1 MLLTMLLNNPVE
13 FACKQ
18 FARSVAPNFV
28 PLQDLIA
35 RCMQDAYS
43 GHTWVEVDSKKSAPP
58 DLLSALQALP
68 SCQQMTSPQV
78 PSTVKPLVLW
88 SNRLYLARYWSC
100 EARLAAYL
108 QRVIAQPVA
117 ALQADAH
124 LDQVLAAD
132 AAGNNLGQR
141 QAVLH
146 AMQYQLTVI
155 SGGPG
160 TGKTTTVR
168 SLLSVFAATYPQA
181 RIALVAPTGKA
192 ASRLAEADQHS
203 NADQGTI
210 HRLLG
215 KRPDGSLR
223 FDANHCLAHDLV
235 IVDEASMLD
244 LVLADQLVSALKPTA
259 KLVLLGDANQ
269 LDAVETGAFFHDLCS
284 VNADQAAITG
294 HWLCRLTHTFR
305 FKAGSV
311 IAQGAQALELNDG
324 TALVSAL
331 KPSTIDVGS
340 EGARQLAQG
349 FEPYLKAVAAAILSD
364 DYAHLFEAFNQYR
377 VLVAVNEGRSGQK
390 ALAQV
395 IDTLLREKLLQI
407 QAPAE
412 ELPRIEIDDYQ
423 PWFVGQAILFTKNNA
438 LLNVNNGDVGIVIK
452 EKGLDDHNDQP
463 VGSRWMVLLLDGRRI
478 NTYLLQNYTLGWV
491 LTVHKAQGSE
501 FNEVAFVMPG
511 RAVEKALLYTALTR
525 AKERFIAYG
534 SGADFAAS
542 ASNTHPRRAS
552 IIARIQATA
561 QQNSVLTQASLF
573 ND

>member
-18 FARSVAPNFV
+18 FARLVAPNLV

-35 RCMQDAYS
+35 RCMYDAYS
-43 GHTWVEVDSKKSAPP
+43 GHTWVEVDSKKSALP
-58 DLLSALQALP
+58 DLLAALQALP
-68 SCQQMTSPQV
+68 ACQQMTSPQV
-78 PSTVKPLVLW
+78 PSTLKPLVLW

-108 QRVIAQPVA
+108 QRVIAQPKA

-132 AAGNNLGQR
+132 AAGHNQGQR

-146 AMQYQLTVI
+146 AMQHQLTVI

-168 SLLSVFAATYPQA
+168 SLLSVFAASYPEA

-192 ASRLAEADQHS
+192 ASRLAEADQQS
-203 NADQGTI
+203 IADQGTI

-284 VNADQAAITG
+284 VNADQAMITAR
-294 HWLCRLTHTFR
+294 WLCRLTHTFR

-311 IAQGAQALELNDG
+311 IARGAQALELNDG
-324 TALVSAL
+324 AALASAL
-331 KPSTIDVGS
+331 TPRSIDLGS
-340 EGARQLAQG
+340 EGAMQLAQG
-349 FEPYLKAVAAAILSD
+349 FEPYVKAVAAAIASN
-364 DYAHLFEAFNQYR
+364 DYADLFNAFNQYR
-377 VLVAVNEGRSGQK
+377 VLVAVNDGRSGQK
-390 ALAQV
+390 ALAQA

-412 ELPRIEIDDYQ
+412 QESQLEIDDYQ

-438 LLNVNNGDVGIVIK
+438 LLNINNGDVGIVIK
-452 EKGLDDHNDQP
+452 EKGPSDQNDQP
-463 VGSRWMVLLLDGRRI
+463 GSSRWMVLLLDGRRI

-534 SGADFAAS
+534 NVADFAAS

-552 IIARIQATA
+552 IIARIQAAT
-561 QQNSVLTQASLF
+561 QQNSDLTQASLF